1 MLRDVNYFSNYLE
14 GVVMAD
20 LADIAG
26 EINDDRINQALKHRQ
41 QYDEVSEFECL
52 HCGNE
57 IPEQRRALGGVTLCI
72 GCQTAVEMN
81 NKLYR

>member
-1 MLRDVNYFSNYLE
+1 
-14 GVVMAD
+14 MAD

-26 EINDDRINQALKHRQ
+26 ELNDDHIAYVLTQRP
-41 QYDEVSEFECL
+41 QYTEASEFECL

-57 IPEQRRALGGVTLCI
+57 IPEQCRALGGVTLCI
-72 GCQTAVEMN
+72 GCQSAVEMN